1 MLSVSRGRSAS
12 AVESGG
18 GMAIVGVGLCDR
30 SGRLRM
36 YKSLAGEKGDG
47 GTKSEGVTCEA
58 VRGVRS
64 LGPTC

>member
-1 MLSVSRGRSAS
+1 
-12 AVESGG
+12 
-18 GMAIVGVGLCDR
+18 MAIVGVGLCDR